1 MNSKLT
7 RDELDDQLRAL
18 RAQAAR
24 IARDYPAGD
33 QVEAVAGEAEVLEQR
48 VAPADIAYFHDSV
61 EAIIC
66 EAGMVEQEAGR
77 E

>member
-7 RDELDDQLRAL
+7 RNELDDKLRAL

-24 IARDYPAGD
+24 IARDYPVGD

-48 VAPADIAYFHDSV
+48 VAPVDIAYFHDSV
-61 EAIIC
+61 EAIIL
-66 EAGMVEQEAGR
+66 EAGMLQPEATH

>member
-1 MNSKLT
+1 MNSELT

-48 VAPADIAYFHDSV
+48 VAPDDVAYFHDRV
-61 EAIIC
+61 EAIIW
-66 EAGMVEQEAGR
+66 EAGMLQPEPVHE
-77 E
+77 